1 MYQMLRSL
9 WSLGCQGETD
19 CLMMAFQE
27 KFQGFVCHSWNS
39 HAAAEVKQD
48 LLNSD
53 YDLWSHF
60 TKLPDCCLEKGES
73 NVKNSGLLCLKGKE
87 GKCKATCSR
96 TMASSSTGLCSCCPD
111 LLMETWD
118 IRRKHRKKKERGRKL
133 WKVVKNSILGLK
145 IQHFWADRE
154 LLGQG
159 RQRNEVVLGSVL
171 RGMWHWE
178 AQWGRPH
185 WTEPAP
191 PAGSPGSPYTKA
203 NPVPLGG

>member
-1 MYQMLRSL
+1 M
-9 WSLGCQGETD
+9 
-19 CLMMAFQE
+19 
-27 KFQGFVCHSWNS
+27 
-39 HAAAEVKQD
+39 
-48 LLNSD
+48 
-53 YDLWSHF
+53 
-60 TKLPDCCLEKGES
+60 KLPDCCLEKGES

-111 LLMETWD
+111 LSSW
-118 IRRKHRKKKERGRKL
+118 RHRTSGGNTEKKERGRKL

-145 IQHFWADRE
+145 IQHLWADRE

-178 AQWGRPH
+178 AQWGCPH
-185 WTEPAP
+185 TSTSSWF
-191 PAGSPGSPYTKA
+191 SRQ
-203 NPVPLGG
+203 PLHQSKPCALGRVKVQHAQGGTQEENQRW